1 MVIRSR
7 QRDRATKPT
16 TDTLKGNNMTHETAL
31 TKALVLCV
39 TAPEHRLGDALKLA
53 HEIADM
59 CTPSEIARA
68 KKQAKEVME

>member
-1 MVIRSR
+1 
-7 QRDRATKPT
+7 
-16 TDTLKGNNMTHETAL
+16 MTHETAL

-39 TAPEHRLGDALKLA
+39 TAPENRLGDALKLA

>member
-1 MVIRSR
+1 
-7 QRDRATKPT
+7 
-16 TDTLKGNNMTHETAL
+16 MTHETAL

-59 CTPSEIARA
+59 CTPSEVARA
-68 KKQAKEVME
+68 KEQAKGIME

>member
-1 MVIRSR
+1 MHRVLIY
-7 QRDRATKPT
+7 
-16 TDTLKGNNMTHETAL
+16 KGNNMTHETAL

-59 CTPSEIARA
+59 CTPSEVARA
-68 KKQAKEVME
+68 KEQAKGIME

>member
-1 MVIRSR
+1 MHRVLIY
-7 QRDRATKPT
+7 
-16 TDTLKGNNMTHETAL
+16 KGNNMTHETAL

-39 TAPEHRLGDALKLA
+39 TAPENRLGDALKLA

>member
-1 MVIRSR
+1 MHRVLIY
-7 QRDRATKPT
+7 
-16 TDTLKGNNMTHETAL
+16 KGLDMTHETAL

-59 CTPSEIARA
+59 CTPAEVARA
-68 KKQAKEVME
+68 KEQAKGIMQ